1 MPRTR
6 QISDEDV
13 LTRAA
18 ALFWCHGY
26 AGTSLRDLMAATGL
40 SAAALY
46 HRYGDKDGMFCAAL
60 EHYAEQNVAPRMGRL
75 AGAARPLAALAA
87 FFDDI
92 VAVSADDPDRLG
104 CLLVNTALDG
114 GPMSETARTAAAS
127 RLAAI
132 EAAFRQALDRAA
144 QTGALP
150 RGVDPALAAE
160 SLLAKLLAIRIFARL
175 GADRDRLQRLAAEAQ
190 AILTAN

>member
-1 MPRTR
+1 MPRIR

-13 LTRAA
+13 LARAA
-18 ALFWCHGY
+18 ALFWRHGY
-26 AGTSLRDLMAATGL
+26 AGTSLRDLTAATGL

-46 HRYGDKDGMFCAAL
+46 HRYGDKDGVFCAAL
-60 EHYAEQNVAPRMGRL
+60 EHYAEQSVVPRLGRL
-75 AGAARPLAALAA
+75 AGAARPLAAVAA

-114 GPMSETARTAAAS
+114 GPMSEAARAVTAS
-127 RLAAI
+127 QLAAI

-150 RGVDPALAAE
+150 RGVNPALAAE
-160 SLLAKLLAIRIFARL
+160 SLLARLLAIRVFARL
-175 GADRDRLQRLAAEAQ
+175 GADRDRLERLAAEAH
-190 AILTAN
+190 AILAEN

>member
-18 ALFWCHGY
+18 ALFWRHGY

-46 HRYGDKDGMFCAAL
+46 HRYGDKDGFFRAAL
-60 EHYAEQNVAPRMGRL
+60 EHYAEQSVAPRLGRL
-75 AGAARPLAALAA
+75 AGAARPLAAIAA

-114 GPMSETARTAAAS
+114 GPMSETARAAAAS

-144 QTGALP
+144 HTGALP

-160 SLLAKLLAIRIFARL
+160 SLLAKLIAIRVFARL
-175 GADRDRLQRLAAEAQ
+175 GADRDRLQRRAAEAQ